1 MTTIEMK
8 YLGNKVD
15 TVNNG
20 FFNALGKEA
29 LRNEFIVKVQN
40 EIKELVDIEKVIE
53 IMKTIEDKNNT
64 ITQNT
69 VFVVSIN
76 EENYYFTNRFN
87 LISKEEFE
95 RLNFTP
101 YIEFDKSNCDISKE
115 EQRVNRILKYKNSDE
130 AIHFV
135 ESYIM
140 NLPKSFKV
148 ISDKPENISLIYSNG
163 QRPLAMKIQPL

>member
-1 MTTIEMK
+1 MTTIEIK

-40 EIKELVDIEKVIE
+40 KIKNLENIEKIIE
-53 IMKTIEDKNNT
+53 IMKTIEDKNNI
-64 ITQNT
+64 ITPNT
-69 VFVVSIN
+69 VFVISIN
-76 EENYYFTNRFN
+76 EESYYLSNRFE
-87 LISKEEFE
+87 LISQENF
-95 RLNFTP
+95 RILDFTP
-101 YIEFDKSNCDISKE
+101 HIKFDKSNCDITKE
-115 EQRVNRILKYKNSDE
+115 EQRVNRILKYKSSEE
-130 AIHFV
+130 AISFL

-148 ISDKPENISLIYSNG
+148 ISDKPYYISLYCLNFEKKF
-163 QRPLAMKIQPL
+163 KIT

>member
-1 MTTIEMK
+1 MATIEIK

-29 LRNEFIVKVQN
+29 LRNKFIVKVQN
-40 EIKELVDIEKVIE
+40 KIKELEDIEKIIE
-53 IMKTIEDKNNT
+53 IMKTIEDKNNI

-69 VFVVSIN
+69 VFVVSISK
-76 EENYYFTNRFN
+76 ESYYLSNKFE
-87 LISKEEFE
+87 LISQENF
-95 RLNFTP
+95 RILDFTP
-101 YIEFDKSNCDISKE
+101 HIKFDKSNCDISKE

-163 QRPLAMKIQPL
+163 QRPLVVKIQPL